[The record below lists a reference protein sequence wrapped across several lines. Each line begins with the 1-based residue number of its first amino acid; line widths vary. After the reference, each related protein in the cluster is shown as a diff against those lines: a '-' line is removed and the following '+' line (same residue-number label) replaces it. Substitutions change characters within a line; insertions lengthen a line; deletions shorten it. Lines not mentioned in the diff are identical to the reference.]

1 MKLSFICSFTLLCL
15 LCSCKK
21 SKPRIDDTDPNSYL
35 FSADALAYVQL
46 PLNTY
51 YIYKDSASGT
61 LDSVVVTQSVLET
74 KFHPEESGNDLY
86 IWHLAAYYYQQFTL
100 LLTNYSGS
108 SPQDWFYG
116 IATNGP
122 NFFINSDT
130 TSWVDLVEIDTLN
143 NIRVNNY
150 AFFYP
155 EGGSVFSLTPTI
167 IPSMTIEGK
176 SYSNIVF
183 CSDFNSPDTTADYYL
198 ETNYY
203 WAKGVGIIK
212 RRIKTSN
219 YVKTENLVRY
229 Q

>member
-1 MKLSFICSFTLLCL
+1 MKLSFICSIALLCL

-21 SKPRIDDTDPNSYL
+21 SKPQVQYTDPRSFL

-46 PLNTY
+46 PLNKY
-51 YIYKDSASGT
+51 FIYKDSASGT

-86 IWHLAAYYYQQFTL
+86 IWHVAAYYYQQFTL
-100 LLTNYSGS
+100 LLTTYNDS

-116 IATNGP
+116 VAHSGP
-122 NFFINSDT
+122 NYFTNSDT
-130 TSWVDLVEIDTLN
+130 ASWVDLAEIDTLN
-143 NIRVNNY
+143 DIRVNNY

-167 IPSMTIEGK
+167 IPSLAIEGK
-176 SYSNIVF
+176 SYSNVVF
-183 CSDFNSPDTTADYYL
+183 CSDSNSPDSTAAYYVK
-198 ETNYY
+198 TNYY

-212 RRIKTSN
+212 RTIKTAN
-219 YVKTENLVRY
+219 YVKTENLIRY